1 MGKGKVLVV
10 DDEKSMVEFLENMLT
25 KDEYEV
31 LTATEG
37 KKAIEIAKAS
47 SPDII
52 ITDIRMAPVSGMDL
66 LREAKLQY
74 PETNV
79 VMITAFGSIEG
90 AVEAMKEGAY
100 DYITKPFK
108 IKEIRSVVKR
118 AMSTKRLLGKDE
130 HLRSRLKKRYSFSNI
145 IGRSQKMLYIYQV
158 IEKVAKST
166 TSVLIYGESG
176 TGKEL
181 VARAIHY
188 NSPRADEP
196 FVSVNCGALP
206 ETLLES
212 ELFGHEKGS
221 FTGAISTKE
230 GLFEVANGGSFF
242 LDEVGETSLAIQ
254 VKLLRVL
261 QEREIKRVG
270 GIKNIKVD
278 VRVIAATSKDLE
290 KELKEGNFRED
301 LFYRLNVI
309 PISLPPLKERR
320 EDIPVLAEH
329 FLRRYAQREGKA
341 KMEISPQAMKFL
353 CDYNWPGNV
362 RELEN
367 VIERAVTLSE
377 TEVIS
382 AKELSQ
388 NLKEGVLA
396 SREEEGLTLK
406 AKTDEYEKGLI
417 LEKLRSTGW
426 NVSEAA
432 RQLKLTRQDLQY
444 KIKKYGLK
452 EST

>member
-1 MGKGKVLVV
+1 MAKGKILIV
-10 DDEKSMVEFLENMLT
+10 DDEVSMVEFLENMLT
-25 KDEYEV
+25 KDGYEV

-37 KKAIEIAKAS
+37 KKALEIAKAS

-52 ITDIRMAPVSGMDL
+52 ITDIRMAPVNGMDL

-74 PETNV
+74 PEMNV
-79 VMITAFGSIEG
+79 VMITAFGSIKG

-108 IKEIRSVVKR
+108 IKEIRSVIKR
-118 AMSTKRLLGKDE
+118 AMSTKRLFGEDE
-130 HLRSRLKKRYSFSNI
+130 SLRLKLKERYSFSNI

-181 VARAIHY
+181 VARAIHF
-188 NSPRADEP
+188 NSPRADGP

-230 GLFEVANGGSFF
+230 GLFQVANGGSFF
-242 LDEVGETSLAIQ
+242 LDEVGETSPVIQ

-261 QEREIKRVG
+261 QERDIKRVG

-278 VRVIAATSKDLE
+278 VRIIAATSKDLE
-290 KELKEGNFRED
+290 KEMKEGNFRED

-309 PISLPPLKERR
+309 PINLPPLRERKE
-320 EDIPVLAEH
+320 DVPLLAEH
-329 FLRRYAQREGKA
+329 FLRQYVQKEVKRQIK
-341 KMEISPQAMKFL
+341 ISPQAMELL
-353 CDYNWPGNV
+353 CSYNWPGNV

-367 VIERAVTLSE
+367 AIERAVTLSE

-382 AKELSQ
+382 AKELPEKV
-388 NLKEGVLA
+388 KEGALT
-396 SREEEGLTLK
+396 SREEEGLAFK

-426 NVSEAA
+426 NISEAA
-432 RQLKLTRQDLQY
+432 KQLKLSRQDLQY

-452 EST
+452 V

>member
-1 MGKGKVLVV
+1 
-10 DDEKSMVEFLENMLT
+10 
-25 KDEYEV
+25 
-31 LTATEG
+31 
-37 KKAIEIAKAS
+37 
-47 SPDII
+47 
-52 ITDIRMAPVSGMDL
+52 
-66 LREAKLQY
+66 
-74 PETNV
+74 
-79 VMITAFGSIEG
+79 MITAYGSIEG

-118 AMSTKRLLGKDE
+118 AMSTKRLFSGDE
-130 HLRSRLKKRYSFSNI
+130 SMRLKYKERYSFSNI
-145 IGRSQKMLYIYQV
+145 IGRSQKMQYVYQV

-188 NSPRADEP
+188 NSPRADSP

-221 FTGAISTKE
+221 FTGAISTKQ
-230 GLFEVANGGSFF
+230 GLFEVANDGSFF
-242 LDEVGETSLAIQ
+242 LDEVGETSPAIQ

-309 PISLPPLKERR
+309 PINLPPLRERN
-320 EDIPVLAEH
+320 EDIPLLVEH
-329 FLRRYAQREGKA
+329 FLRQYAQREGKA
-341 KMEISPQAMKFL
+341 NMEISPEAMKL
-353 CDYNWPGNV
+353 LAGYSWPGNV

-367 VIERAVTLSE
+367 AIERAVTLSE
-377 TEVIS
+377 TELIS
-382 AKELSQ
+382 AKELPE
-388 NLKEGVLA
+388 NVKEGALA
-396 SREEEGLTLK
+396 SREEERLTFK

-426 NVSEAA
+426 NISEAA
-432 RQLKLTRQDLQY
+432 KQLKLTRQDLQY

-452 EST
+452 KST